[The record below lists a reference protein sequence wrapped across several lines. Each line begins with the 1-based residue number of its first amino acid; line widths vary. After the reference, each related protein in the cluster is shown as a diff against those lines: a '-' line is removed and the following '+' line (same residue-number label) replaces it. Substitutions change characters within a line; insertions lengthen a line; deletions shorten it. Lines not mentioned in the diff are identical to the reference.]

1 MRAAHMPEGQAVLSS
16 KVFRRPM
23 DSLTEARYLVAVL
36 NAPSL
41 GKAFRL
47 CRASGRDFQKAPW
60 RSVPVPAWDKDN
72 GIHRDL
78 AVLAELA
85 EETAAAMDLPA
96 GQVAASKRIRE
107 RLKGDGTF
115 AEIDSLV
122 RRILPD
128 HTDNS

>member
-1 MRAAHMPEGQAVLSS
+1 
-16 KVFRRPM
+16 M
-23 DSLTEARYLVAVL
+23 DSGVYRRVMDSIMEARYLVAVL
-36 NAPSL
+36 NAPAL
-41 GKAFRL
+41 ETAFR
-47 CRASGRDFQKAPW
+47 CSRASGRHFHKNPW
-60 RSVPVPAWDKDN
+60 RSVPVPAWDEGN

-85 EETAAAMDLPA
+85 EETVAAMDLPA

-107 RLKGDGTF
+107 RLKDDGTF

-128 HTDNS
+128 HTDAA